1 MGSNIFIA
9 HNNNWEQNLNFK
21 CVPETSIFLE
31 KNKERAI
38 AAGGIEAVI
47 KGINECINTD
57 YVLWQGLQ
65 TLNDMIN
72 NKGKQKYF

>member
-1 MGSNIFIA
+1 MCTRTII
-9 HNNNWEQNLNFK
+9 L
-21 CVPETSIFLE
+21 LE
-31 KNKERAI
+31 KSKERAV

-57 YVLWQGLQ
+57 YDLPEGLQ